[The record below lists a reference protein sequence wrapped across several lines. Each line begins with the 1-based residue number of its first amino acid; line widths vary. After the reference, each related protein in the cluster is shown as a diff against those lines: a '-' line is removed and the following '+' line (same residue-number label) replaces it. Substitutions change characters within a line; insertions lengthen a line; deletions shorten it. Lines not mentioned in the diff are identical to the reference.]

1 MVKTNLAIKTFFL
14 EILVE
19 TYVFLSLEYNHAIS
33 YCNDLIAT
41 NSMERSERK
50 SDK

>member
-41 NSMERSERK
+41 NTMMWLDGRP
-50 SDK
+50 DK